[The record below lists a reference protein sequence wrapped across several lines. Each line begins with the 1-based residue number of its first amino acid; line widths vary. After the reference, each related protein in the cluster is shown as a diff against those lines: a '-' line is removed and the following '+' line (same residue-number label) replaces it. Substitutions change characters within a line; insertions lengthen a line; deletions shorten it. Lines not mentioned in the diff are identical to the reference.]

1 MEYVALILVFILFI
15 AFVLGKEI
23 IEAKNAEKRFKKSLY
38 EKYGEPFDKEISL
51 ERFAHIC
58 GYYKRHISERQIDD
72 ITWNDLNMD
81 VIFMRMNDTFSSA
94 GEEYLYYTLRNNTKS
109 TAELNKLEEV
119 ISFFEKHPDERVAIQ
134 MLMRKLGT
142 TGKFSLYDYLDNL
155 ELLGKRSN
163 RKHILLNLLYIPFIV
178 LTPFQLPAGLCGLA
192 ILMSYNIAT
201 YFKEKN
207 EIEAYFISFVYIIR
221 LLNVCEEV
229 LKVDLPAC
237 EAQWSDMKQ
246 SLIKV
251 LGIRKG
257 SSIVFKGA
265 SSLSTGNPA
274 DIIMDYIR
282 MTMHIDIILFNRMLG
297 KLRSHVEDIDSL
309 ITNIG
314 YVETAIA
321 IGNFRHSLKEGWCV
335 PEFVENSFTNDEIL
349 VIKDGYHPLIDNPVK
364 NSIATDK
371 GVLLTGSNASG
382 KSTFLRMAAVN
393 AILAQTIHTCM
404 ADEYKAPLFSI
415 CSSMSLKD
423 NLESGESYYIVEIK
437 SLKRILQSAE
447 TENRRVLCFV
457 DEVLRG
463 TNTVERIAASTQILK
478 SLATDEY
485 LCFAATHDIE
495 LTQLLIDRYNNY
507 HFEEEIVDGDILFP
521 YKLMEGKATTRN
533 AIKLLQIMG
542 YEDTII
548 EDATRLAEHFVTFG
562 TW

>member
-23 IEAKNAEKRFKKSLY
+23 IEARNAEKRFKKSLY
-38 EKYGEPFDKEISL
+38 ENYGVPFKKEISL
-51 ERFAHIC
+51 ERFNHIV
-58 GYYKRHISERQIDD
+58 GYYKRHIPEGQIDD

-81 VIFMRMNDTFSSA
+81 DIFMRMNDTFSSA

-109 TAELNKLEEV
+109 NEELEHLEQV
-119 ISFFEKHPDERVAIQ
+119 ITFFENHSDERVAIQ

-142 TGKFSLYDYLDNL
+142 TGKFSLFDYLDNL
-155 ELLGKRSN
+155 ELLGNRSN
-163 RKHILLNLLYIPFIV
+163 KKHILINLLFIPLIA
-178 LTPFQLPAGLCGLA
+178 LAPFQLPACLCGLA

-221 LLNVCEEV
+221 LINVCEEI
-229 LKVDLPAC
+229 LRINIPAC
-237 EAQWSDMKQ
+237 YAQWSDMKQ
-246 SLIKV
+246 SLSKV
-251 LGIRKG
+251 IGIRKG

-265 SSLSTGNPA
+265 SSITSGNPA

-297 KLRSHVEDIDSL
+297 KLRSHVEDIDRL
-309 ITNIG
+309 ISNIG

-321 IGNFRHSLKEGWCV
+321 IGNFRHSLKEGYCI
-335 PEFVENSFTNDEIL
+335 PEFVNEKKQDEEIL
-349 VIKDGYHPLIDNPVK
+349 IIENGYHPLIESPVK
-364 NSIATDK
+364 NSITTDK

-382 KSTFLRMAAVN
+382 KSTFLRMVAIN

-404 ADEYKAPLFSI
+404 ADAYRAPLFAI

-447 TENRRVLCFV
+447 EEDRRVLCFV

-478 SLATDEY
+478 SLASEEY

-495 LTQLLIDRYNNY
+495 LTQLLSEKYNNY

-548 EDATRLAEHFVTFG
+548 ENATGLAEHFVTFG

>member
-1 MEYVALILVFILFI
+1 MEYVALILVFILFL

-38 EKYGEPFDKEISL
+38 EKYGETFDKEISL

-58 GYYKRHISERQIDD
+58 GYYKRHTPKGQIDD

-81 VIFMRMNDTFSSA
+81 DIFRSMNDTFSSA
-94 GEEYLYYTLRNNTKS
+94 GEEYLYYTLRNNRKS
-109 TAELNKLEEV
+109 IEELNHLEEV
-119 ISFFEKHPDERVAIQ
+119 ISFFENHPDERVAIQ

-178 LTPFQLPAGLCGLA
+178 LAPFQLPAGLCGLA

-229 LKVDLPAC
+229 LKVEVPAC

-246 SLIKV
+246 SLRKV

-297 KLRSHVEDIDSL
+297 KLRSHVEDIDNL

-321 IGNFRHSLKEGWCV
+321 IGNFRHSLKEGWSV

-349 VIKDGYHPLIDNPVK
+349 VIEGGYHPLIDNPVK

-371 GVLLTGSNASG
+371 GILLTGSNASG
-382 KSTFLRMAAVN
+382 KSTFLRMVAVN

-478 SLATDEY
+478 SLANDKY

-495 LTQLLIDRYNNY
+495 LTQLLYEKYNNY

-542 YEDTII
+542 YEDAII